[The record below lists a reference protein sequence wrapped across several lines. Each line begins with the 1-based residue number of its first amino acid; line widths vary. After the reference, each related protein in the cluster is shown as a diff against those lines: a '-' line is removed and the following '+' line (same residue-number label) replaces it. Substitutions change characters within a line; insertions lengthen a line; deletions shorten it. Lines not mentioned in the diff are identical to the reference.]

1 MSRRRPSHIPLRRP
15 IYIGCEGASEAGYA
29 AYLQDLARHAGLPVH
44 LLIQELGPG
53 AGDPLARIELALVR
67 LKLLKKK
74 RQAPEQRFA
83 LLDYDQVG
91 LTPQR
96 DTRALKLAA
105 DNGIHILW
113 QDPCFEAVLLRHLPD
128 RTGHRPPSTSAA
140 QTAIQRDWPGY
151 SKPMLRADL
160 ARRID
165 QDAVLRA
172 AGVEPGLE
180 ALLRC
185 IGLL

>member
-1 MSRRRPSHIPLRRP
+1 M
-15 IYIGCEGASEAGYA
+15 
-29 AYLQDLARHAGLPVH
+29 
-44 LLIQELGPG
+44 
-53 AGDPLARIELALVR
+53 ALVR
-67 LKLLKKK
+67 LRLLKKK
-74 RQAPEQRFA
+74 GQAPEQRFA

-91 LTPQR
+91 LTLQR

-105 DNGIHILW
+105 HNGIHILW
-113 QDPCFEAVLLRHLPD
+113 QDPCFEAVLLHHLPD

-151 SKPMLRADL
+151 RKPMLRADL

-165 QDAVLRA
+165 HDAVLWA
-172 AGVEPGLE
+172 AGVEPDLE

-185 IGLL
+185 IGLP